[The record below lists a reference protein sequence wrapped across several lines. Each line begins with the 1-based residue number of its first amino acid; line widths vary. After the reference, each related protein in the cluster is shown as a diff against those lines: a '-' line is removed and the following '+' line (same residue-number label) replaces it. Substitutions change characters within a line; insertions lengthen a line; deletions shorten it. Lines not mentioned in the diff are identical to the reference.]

1 MREEKCARQVEKMRE
16 AGEYVDG
23 IFHESIMAIQ
33 SGKRE
38 GEGWR
43 KGREDL
49 SFRRERRDVVYP
61 SAPSRIFSIHP
72 AGILPVFFPF
82 PASWTS

>member
-33 SGKRE
+33 SGR
-38 GEGWR
+38 G
-43 KGREDL
+43 GRMD
-49 SFRRERRDVVYP
+49 
-61 SAPSRIFSIHP
+61 
-72 AGILPVFFPF
+72 G
-82 PASWTS
+82 